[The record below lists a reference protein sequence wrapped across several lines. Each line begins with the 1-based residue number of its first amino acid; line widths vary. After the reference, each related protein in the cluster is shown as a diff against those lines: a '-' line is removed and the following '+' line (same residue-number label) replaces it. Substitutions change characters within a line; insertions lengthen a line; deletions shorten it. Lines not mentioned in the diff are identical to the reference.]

1 MSHSFLAFGKYITH
15 PNIHIKLQAQ
25 IKDLSIRADELAQAA
40 KIIRSQL
47 PHRNRIW
54 INSIASRNLG
64 GDVSLMVK
72 DIRYV
77 EQTGRRRDLTWAH
90 AGDREGMRR
99 SQNTMGYQ
107 VRTLTQRRLDNV
119 SEFGSESSLSP

>member
-1 MSHSFLAFGKYITH
+1 MHHSPFKS
-15 PNIHIKLQAQ
+15 KLQTQ
-25 IKDLSIRADELAQAA
+25 INALSIRADELVQAA

-47 PHRNRIW
+47 PHRNPIW
-54 INSIASRNLG
+54 INSMASRNLG

-77 EQTGRRRDLTWAH
+77 EQTGRRRDRTWAQ

-107 VRTLTQRRLDNV
+107 VRTLTPSRRGLDGV
-119 SEFGSESSLSP
+119 SEFDLDDDSES

>member
-1 MSHSFLAFGKYITH
+1 
-15 PNIHIKLQAQ
+15 
-25 IKDLSIRADELAQAA
+25 
-40 KIIRSQL
+40 
-47 PHRNRIW
+47 
-54 INSIASRNLG
+54 
-64 GDVSLMVK
+64 MVK

-77 EQTGRRRDLTWAH
+77 EQTGRRRGLTWAH

-119 SEFGSESSLSP
+119 SEFSSDAATGSLSELASDSS